1 MVKNIE
7 LKVNILNE
15 SIGLWKYI
23 LDHEIIS
30 NSRENQDKVEK
41 AITTL
46 TDIKEA
52 YERLL
57 QRTADEKDA

>member
-15 SIGLWKYI
+15 SISLWQYI
-23 LDHEIIS
+23 LDNEIVS
-30 NSRENQDKVEK
+30 NSKENQGKVGK
-41 AITTL
+41 AIIIL

-57 QRTADEKDA
+57 QKDKDEKDA

>member
-23 LDHEIIS
+23 LEHEIIS

>member
-15 SIGLWKYI
+15 SISLWQFI
-23 LDHEIIS
+23 LDNEIVS
-30 NSRENQDKVEK
+30 NSKENQDKVGK
-41 AITTL
+41 AIIIL

-57 QRTADEKDA
+57 QRTTDEKDA

>member
-15 SIGLWKYI
+15 SISLWQYI
-23 LDHEIIS
+23 LDNEIIS
-30 NSRENQDKVEK
+30 NSKVNQDKVGK
-41 AITTL
+41 AIIIL

-57 QRTADEKDA
+57 QKDKDEKDA

>member
-15 SIGLWKYI
+15 SISLWQYI
-23 LDHEIIS
+23 LDNEIVS
-30 NSRENQDKVEK
+30 NSKENQDKVGK
-41 AITTL
+41 AIIIL
-46 TDIKEA
+46 ADIKEA

-57 QRTADEKDA
+57 QRTTDEKDA

>member
-15 SIGLWKYI
+15 SISLWQYI
-23 LDHEIIS
+23 LDNEIIS
-30 NSRENQDKVEK
+30 NSKVNQDKVGK
-41 AITTL
+41 AIIIL

-57 QRTADEKDA
+57 QRTTDEKDA

>member
-15 SIGLWKYI
+15 SISLWQYI
-23 LDHEIIS
+23 LDNEIVS
-30 NSRENQDKVEK
+30 NSKENQDKVGK
-41 AITTL
+41 AIIIL

-57 QRTADEKDA
+57 QRTTDEKDA

>member
-15 SIGLWKYI
+15 SISLWQYI
-23 LDHEIIS
+23 LDNEIVS
-30 NSRENQDKVEK
+30 NSKVNQDKVGK
-41 AITTL
+41 AIIIL

-57 QRTADEKDA
+57 QKDKDEKDA